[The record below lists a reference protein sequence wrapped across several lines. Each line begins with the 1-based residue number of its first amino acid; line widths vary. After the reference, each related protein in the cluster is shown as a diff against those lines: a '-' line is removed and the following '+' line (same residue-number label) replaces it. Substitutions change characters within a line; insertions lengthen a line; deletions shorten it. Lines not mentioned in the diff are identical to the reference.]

1 MKWTAHPFGY
11 DTVEFTWR
19 DLLQLVLG
27 RPLRD
32 GALIAIRGGTANAQE
47 LGEKGLLGSETDAT
61 A

>member
-1 MKWTAHPFGY
+1 MKWTARPFGY

-32 GALIAIRGGTANAQE
+32 GALIAIRRGTADAQK
-47 LGEKGLLGSETDAT
+47 LGEKGLLGGPGDAT
-61 A
+61 S